1 MCYLMFCHRI
11 YYFILVGDA
20 KLILIILCIDNENVS
35 YIKGLSLKFI
45 LINTC
50 TPVYIFFHHNIAPV
64 SLIVF
69 FFLRKTLYSSFFFIK
84 RILSYN
90 YMYNAYTYCT
100 VPLNECICLQLTT
113 SSCICQFAPG
123 KTL

>member
-50 TPVYIFFHHNIAPV
+50 TQVYIFFHHIIAPV

-69 FFLRKTLYSSFFFIK
+69 FFEKNI
-84 RILSYN
+84 
-90 YMYNAYTYCT
+90 
-100 VPLNECICLQLTT
+100 VQ
-113 SSCICQFAPG
+113 
-123 KTL
+123 